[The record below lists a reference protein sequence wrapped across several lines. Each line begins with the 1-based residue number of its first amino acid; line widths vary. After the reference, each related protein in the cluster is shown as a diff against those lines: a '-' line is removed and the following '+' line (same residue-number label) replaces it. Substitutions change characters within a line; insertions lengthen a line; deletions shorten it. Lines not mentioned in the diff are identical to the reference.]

1 MPGLSRVRP
10 ESEATLT
17 RTRLW
22 VLVGVAVCM
31 SVTTFI
37 LGLQVGRRDLPT
49 AALPP
54 RDALISEEART
65 GNLELLLQKVS
76 ATEKE
81 AHLDFPQSLAISTP
95 LAPPAELGPD
105 GLPLPVAEPAP
116 AAAVL
121 TPPDPKE
128 GAGSI
133 ALQGGTDLLGVAPAD
148 GYAVQVAATDRAHA
162 QALVTELA
170 SKGVD
175 AYVIDAVVDGQAE
188 RRVRVGGYASEA
200 AATAA
205 VADLQ
210 QVVGGTLAVVK
221 AP

>member
-1 MPGLSRVRP
+1 
-10 ESEATLT
+10 
-17 RTRLW
+17 
-22 VLVGVAVCM
+22 M

-37 LGLQVGRRDLPT
+37 LGLQVGRRDLPA

-81 AHLDFPQSLAISTP
+81 AHLDFPQALGISTP

-105 GLPLPVAEPAP
+105 GLPLPVAEAAP

-170 SKGVD
+170 GKGVD

>member
-81 AHLDFPQSLAISTP
+81 AHLDFPQALAISTP